1 MFGFSASTCIINIKL
16 LLLLFLTYQ
25 STEGKMSEIAL
36 VNVIAGEILN
46 KVISL
51 CTEQIS
57 LAWVFEDELTQLC
70 DSLTMTQAVLAD
82 AERRQGKEEFVRL
95 WLQRL
100 KDVAYDDDDV
110 LDELAYEILKQK
122 VEIRNQMKRKVRFF
136 FTRSNPIVFFHF
148 SVS

>member
-1 MFGFSASTCIINIKL
+1 
-16 LLLLFLTYQ
+16 
-25 STEGKMSEIAL
+25 MSEIAL

-57 LAWVFEDELTQLC
+57 LAWVFEDELTQLR

-100 KDVAYDDDDV
+100 KDVAYDADDV

-122 VEIRNQMKRKVRFF
+122 VEIRNQMKRKVWFF